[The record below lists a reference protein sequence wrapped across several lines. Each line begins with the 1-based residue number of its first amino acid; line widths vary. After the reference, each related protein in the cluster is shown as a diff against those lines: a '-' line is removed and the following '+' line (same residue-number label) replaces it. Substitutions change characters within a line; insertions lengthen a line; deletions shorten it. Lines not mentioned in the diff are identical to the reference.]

1 MNSNLGQTKWSN
13 FYNFS
18 ENFVFKISYTITA
31 KIMVQIKPPMNPSN
45 VLLGERDINYV
56 FPKSFPKIY
65 ANISLVTTKRAG
77 KTNLKWRDSCTI

>member
-1 MNSNLGQTKWSN
+1 
-13 FYNFS
+13 
-18 ENFVFKISYTITA
+18 
-31 KIMVQIKPPMNPSN
+31 MVQINPPMNPSN

-77 KTNLKWRDSCTI
+77 KTNLK